1 MGGIDLSLQVVLY
14 SSDHR
19 KVSSTDFNG
28 LGGIPRCLTWMFDDK
43 ILRTDDD
50 DVEAITVESS
60 MTVLS
65 LPGMREHCG
74 FYDFFEDATGS
85 PWRGGDVYTIRKGT
99 ILYWL
104 TRLYV
109 DVLKSSSMNARVVG
123 DLGGDLGGVP
133 DDGLVR
139 DLVGEGLGGLLTRR
153 PPKRLARYAACGCGF
168 DRATLTVLRAVVDGA
183 GGGDEPARD
192 GVPGA
197 ELPGTRLT
205 LTFLRAAGGAAPT
218 PDGWAPAR
226 FTLTVRRC
234 VTMLWICTGKKADV
248 TSRRA

>member
-74 FYDFFEDATGS
+74 LYDFFEDATGS
-85 PWRGGDVYTIRKGT
+85 PWRGGDVYTIPKGT

-109 DVLKSSSMNARVVG
+109 DVLNGRRRGGPAPWLDYAGRMSHVKEWLETMVIWPHLIKGKDGFYSVDDIFNPQLPEWSRVRFRNDWG
-123 DLGGDLGGVP
+123 DNLKWQWVLS
-133 DDGLVR
+133 
-139 DLVGEGLGGLLTRR
+139 EG
-153 PPKRLARYAACGCGF
+153 
-168 DRATLTVLRAVVDGA
+168 
-183 GGGDEPARD
+183 
-192 GVPGA
+192 
-197 ELPGTRLT
+197 
-205 LTFLRAAGGAAPT
+205 
-218 PDGWAPAR
+218 
-226 FTLTVRRC
+226 
-234 VTMLWICTGKKADV
+234 
-248 TSRRA
+248 